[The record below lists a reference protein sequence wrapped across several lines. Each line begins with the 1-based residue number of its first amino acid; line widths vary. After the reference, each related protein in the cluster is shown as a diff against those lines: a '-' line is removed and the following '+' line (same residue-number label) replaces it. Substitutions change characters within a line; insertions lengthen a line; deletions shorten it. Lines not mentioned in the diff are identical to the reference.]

1 MSPVILTKLKLQS
14 INYVYTI
21 YKAPNKFM
29 GDEIRLV
36 NVYVCDVTQNE
47 TPETIFSRKE
57 LNYNELV
64 LETEIESSDDES
76 ECNEI

>member
-1 MSPVILTKLKLQS
+1 
-14 INYVYTI
+14 
-21 YKAPNKFM
+21 M

-64 LETEIESSDDES
+64 LEIEIESSDDES